1 MFNGTGYNS
10 KTFTLDVSNFD
21 TSNVTNMSG
30 MFRETGYSSE
40 TFTLDLS
47 SFDTSSVTNMSR
59 MFVKTGY
66 NSKNLALDLS
76 SFNTSKV
83 TDMSNMFNETGR
95 NSETFDLDLSNF
107 NTSSVTNMNSMFRN
121 TARKSETFT
130 LDVSNF
136 DLSNITD
143 MTNMF
148 AGTGC
153 NSAKLN
159 TSITIRNP
167 NLTNYSW
174 MFADA
179 VLKDGSQIKVNY
191 TSETEELADKMIA
204 TKSSNSNVV
213 KGNLIVDVDNLAIG
227 DEIHISG
234 EKFNVISQTED
245 TVTMLAQYNL
255 GEDYKQSESGKGM
268 WFSSYR
274 GWEYTPGPKEIDIQ
288 QYDGHVKRYLNAY
301 VDYLKTLLKN
311 DATAGDL
318 ISLKELEELG
328 CTVPS
333 DYAWGPDPDGDNCF
347 DSPYGWLAN
356 GQWWWTRSADSPYSD
371 YVWKVHAD
379 GYLDGGTYNFSYGVR
394 PVVTISKES

>member
-1 MFNGTGYNS
+1 
-10 KTFTLDVSNFD
+10 
-21 TSNVTNMSG
+21 MSG

-66 NSKNLALDLS
+66 NSKNLTLDLS

-83 TDMSNMFNETGR
+83 TTMGAMFKNTGR
-95 NSETFDLDLSNF
+95 NSETFNLDLSSF
-107 NTSSVTNMNSMFRN
+107 DTSNV
-121 TARKSETFT
+121 
-130 LDVSNF
+130 
-136 DLSNITD
+136 TD

-148 AGTGC
+148 TGMGC
-153 NSAKLN
+153 NSTKLN

-174 MFADA
+174 MFANA
-179 VLKDGSQIKVNY
+179 VLKEGSQIKVNY
-191 TSETEELADKMIA
+191 TSETEELVDKMIA

-234 EKFNVISQTED
+234 EKFNIISQTED

-268 WFSSYR
+268 GFSSYR

-288 QYDGHVKRYLNAY
+288 QYDGPVKRYLNAY

-311 DATAGDL
+311 NAIAGDL
-318 ISLKELEELG
+318 ISLKELENLG
-328 CTVPS
+328 CEISS
-333 DYAWGPDPDGDNCF
+333 DYSSNLENVKCDN
-347 DSPYGWLAN
+347 SSYKSWLIN
-356 GQWWWTRSADSPYSD
+356 GITWTRSASSSNDKS
-371 YVWKVHAD
+371 VW
-379 GYLDGGTYNFSYGVR
+379 LMYNNGVLMATTFTSAYPFR
-394 PVVTISKES
+394 PVITISKETLRNLDKI